1 MWAISVYILAHLPVY
16 NLECRCYV
24 FFDFTGTHQITLKF
38 NLDFLTICGI
48 VNVAN
53 GVLDYKYV
61 SETLEEQNILEK
73 HQLPLV
79 IITDVPLCPCAGSG
93 CILRCRWNADCTS
106 AIQACVHQ

>member
-1 MWAISVYILAHLPVY
+1 MWAISVFILAHLPVY
-16 NLECRCYV
+16 TLECWCSV
-24 FFDFTGTHQITLKF
+24 FFDFTGTHIKLTLKF

-93 CILRCRWNADCTS
+93 CILRWEVTS
-106 AIQACVHQ
+106 KCEPLQPKE